1 MMVLVRSQAIEL
13 RESQIWIRVHL
24 SKGMPLPDWM
34 PLLAQQHRFFVR
46 HWSEMTLGD
55 FVVL

>member
-24 SKGMPLPDWM
+24 SKGMPLQDSR
-34 PLLAQQHRFFVR
+34 PLPVQQHRFFVR
-46 HWSEMTLGD
+46 HWSEMTSGD